1 MRNTCRADE
10 MPRRLKL
17 IVAYDGMD
25 FAGWQSQAHRNT
37 IQDQLER
44 AFHRVSGEEVRVH
57 GAGRTDAGV
66 HALGQCAHVD
76 VTEAN
81 LSASDWSRALNALL
95 PPSIRVMRSS
105 FVSNRFHARLSATG
119 KVYRYRLWSGPVLP
133 PHEHGRAWHLAAEV
147 EFDKLQ
153 KAAQQFIGTHNFAA
167 FAANRGHT
175 EPNTTRT
182 IHSVRIQRRGACVN
196 VEFCGEAFLYKMVRL
211 MVGSI
216 VQCALGK
223 ETVAEI
229 ANQLATGKSSQRRLV
244 APAAG
249 LFLVRVR
256 Y

>member
-1 MRNTCRADE
+1 
-10 MPRRLKL
+10 
-17 IVAYDGMD
+17 
-25 FAGWQSQAHRNT
+25 
-37 IQDQLER
+37 
-44 AFHRVSGEEVRVH
+44 
-57 GAGRTDAGV
+57 
-66 HALGQCAHVD
+66 
-76 VTEAN
+76 
-81 LSASDWSRALNALL
+81 
-95 PPSIRVMRSS
+95 
-105 FVSNRFHARLSATG
+105 VSNRFHARLSATG